1 MLYHIILSTKVP
13 TYSSPNSTSE
23 ANDTTTIAHHF
34 VPVSLVIII
43 CMEFHLMVR
52 FQLIFVANKV
62 ETGQVGKVL
71 NEQVTKRSR
80 HAVAIDLSMT
90 FYLFRKVHQS

>member
-13 TYSSPNSTSE
+13 THSSPNSTSE
-23 ANDTTTIAHHF
+23 ANDTATIAHHF
-34 VPVSLVIII
+34 VPVSLVII

-62 ETGQVGKVL
+62 ETGQVEKVF
-71 NEQVTKRSR
+71 NEQVTKKSR

-90 FYLFRKVHQS
+90 FYLFPKVHQS